1 MKRTESD
8 TEYMARALRLA
19 AKGRGLASPN
29 PMVGAVIVQGSR
41 VVGEGY
47 HRRAGG
53 PHAEVVA
60 LRSAGTGAHG
70 ATLYVNLEPCCHTH
84 KRTPPCVPAI
94 KSGGLRRVVISMRD
108 PNPQVNGRGIR
119 SLSNAGIDVVVGCL
133 RNKAER
139 LNETYCYRMRTGRPF
154 VVLKAAMTLDG
165 KIATA
170 GGASQWITGQA
181 ARQHVHRVRSQMDAI
196 MVGIETVLRDD
207 PQLTV
212 RLPVQSSNRPGL
224 RQPMRVILDS
234 RLRLP
239 LTARVLGQAGQA
251 SIVVATTAK
260 APRHRVERLRSVGV
274 TVLVL
279 PAQNGRVSL
288 GACLAR
294 LGRMGINSL
303 LIEGG
308 SELNATA
315 LRSGLVNRVALYI
328 APRLLGGHDAMGV
341 IGGRSPRNLAG
352 AIPLTD
358 VRIQRIG
365 DDIFI
370 EGTCLSVK
378 DSTSR

>member
-8 TEYMARALRLA
+8 TEYMAQALRLA

-60 LRSAGTGAHG
+60 LRSAGTRAHG

-94 KSGGLRRVVISMRD
+94 KLGGLRRVVISMRD

-119 SLSNAGIDVVVGCL
+119 SLRNVGIDVVVGCL
-133 RNKAER
+133 RNNAER

-207 PQLTV
+207 PQLTA

-260 APRHRVERLRSVGV
+260 APRHRVERLRSLGV

-303 LIEGG
+303 LLEGG

-315 LRSGLVNRVALYI
+315 LRLSLVNRVMLYVAL
-328 APRLLGGHDAMGV
+328 RLLGGNDAKGL
-341 IGGRSPRNLAG
+341 IGGRSPRSLAG

-358 VRIQRIG
+358 IRIQRLG
-365 DDIFI
+365 EDLFI
-370 EGTCLSVK
+370 EGNCLPVRS
-378 DSTSR
+378 STSR

>member
-60 LRSAGTGAHG
+60 LRSAGTRAHG

-181 ARQHVHRVRSQMDAI
+181 ARQHVHRVRSHMDAI

-260 APRHRVERLRSVGV
+260 APRHRVERLRSLGV

-315 LRSGLVNRVALYI
+315 LRLSLVNRVMLYV
-328 APRLLGGHDAMGV
+328 APRLLGGNDAKGL
-341 IGGRSPRNLAG
+341 IGGRSPRSLAG

-358 VRIQRIG
+358 IRIQRLG
-365 DDIFI
+365 EDLFI
-370 EGTCLSVK
+370 EGNCLPVRS
-378 DSTSR
+378 STSR

>member
-60 LRSAGTGAHG
+60 LRSAGTRAHG

-181 ARQHVHRVRSQMDAI
+181 ARQHVHRVRSHMDAI

-260 APRHRVERLRSVGV
+260 APRHRVERLRSLGV

-328 APRLLGGHDAMGV
+328 APRLLGGHDAKGA

-358 VRIQRIG
+358 IRIQRLG
-365 DDIFI
+365 EDLFI
-370 EGTCLSVK
+370 EGNCLPVRS
-378 DSTSR
+378 STSR

>member
-1 MKRTESD
+1 MKRTKSD

-19 AKGRGLASPN
+19 AKGRGLTSPN

-60 LRSAGTGAHG
+60 LRSAGTRAHG

-119 SLSNAGIDVVVGCL
+119 SLRNTGIDVAVGCL

-260 APRHRVERLRSVGV
+260 APRHRVERLRSLGV

-315 LRSGLVNRVALYI
+315 LRLSLVNRVMLYV
-328 APRLLGGHDAMGV
+328 APRLLGGNDAKGL
-341 IGGRSPRNLAG
+341 IGGRSPRSLAG
-352 AIPLTD
+352 AVPLAD
-358 VRIQRIG
+358 IRVQRFG
-365 DDIFI
+365 DDLFI
-370 EGTCLSVK
+370 EGNCLPVRSL
-378 DSTSR
+378 TSR

>member
-1 MKRTESD
+1 
-8 TEYMARALRLA
+8 MA
-19 AKGRGLASPN
+19 
-29 PMVGAVIVQGSR
+29 GAVIVQGSR

-60 LRSAGTGAHG
+60 LRSAGTRAHG

-181 ARQHVHRVRSQMDAI
+181 ARQHVHRVRSHMDAI

-251 SIVVATTAK
+251 SLVVATTAK
-260 APRHRVERLRSVGV
+260 APRHRVERLRSLGV

-378 DSTSR
+378 ASTSR

>member
-60 LRSAGTGAHG
+60 LRSAGTRAHG

-119 SLSNAGIDVVVGCL
+119 SLRNVGIDVVVGCL
-133 RNKAER
+133 RNNAER

-207 PQLTV
+207 PQLTA
-212 RLPVQSSNRPGL
+212 RLPVQSSNRAGL

-239 LTARVLGQAGQA
+239 LTARVLGPARQA

-260 APRHRVERLRSVGV
+260 APRHRVERLRSLGV

-328 APRLLGGHDAMGV
+328 APRLLGGQDAKGA

-358 VRIQRIG
+358 IRIQRLG
-365 DDIFI
+365 EDLFI

-378 DSTSR
+378 ASTSR